1 MKTNTNHQ
9 TGIWI
14 DGTKAIIVSLNHGK
28 EVVNEI
34 NSEIDNAVHHKGEG
48 DKGSFMGSR
57 HLNNEKKYSE
67 RKKHETDRYI
77 HSVIDAVKNSD
88 EIYIFGP
95 AEIKTVL
102 KNKINEH
109 PDLSSKLK
117 GVESSEAITLN
128 QCVAKVKDF
137 YKIKS

>member
-14 DGTKAIIVSLNHGK
+14 DGTKAIIISLKGGK

-48 DKGSFMGSR
+48 DKGSFMGGR
-57 HLNNEKKYSE
+57 HVNNEKKIAE
-67 RKKHETDRYI
+67 RKKHETERYVT
-77 HSVIDAVKNSD
+77 SVIDAVKKSD
-88 EIYIFGP
+88 ELYIFGP
-95 AEIKTVL
+95 AGLKTKL
-102 KNKINEH
+102 KNKINQD
-109 PDLSSKLK
+109 PTLSTKLK
-117 GVESSEAITLN
+117 AVETSKPITLN

-137 YKIKS
+137 YKVKS